1 MAVNLSP
8 LAGAGWQFFDN
19 SGVILSG
26 GRLYTYAAGT
36 TTPQTTYTSSSG
48 ATPNANPIVL
58 NSAGRI
64 ATDVWLTSTL
74 TYKFVLKT
82 STGTTIGTYDNIPSV
97 PSSVATDLTALQASV
112 TALQA
117 ADLTFALK
125 GANTDITSLASPA
138 LAGAT
143 ATTQTAGN
151 NTTKVAT
158 TAFVTTAVGSDII
171 SFPDPTLAANAMTL
185 PASTLPITLAFRS
198 NVATTGLATTV
209 TGTPAAL
216 VIPSGATLGTV
227 NAIKST
233 IVEVLINYAG
243 TLERAVVNL
252 AGGNDLSETGLIT
265 TVAIDTAADS
275 ANVFYSTTARA
286 SVAYRVVRTIT
297 FTQATAGTWATAPS
311 AVQGAGG
318 NALTSMSSLGYGQTW
333 QDVTASRAASTQ
345 YYNTT
350 GKPIEVAITTNGDG
364 NFDVN
369 GVTYMRLTAG
379 TSARGAGSLIIP
391 PGARYSFTDTAL
403 YWSELR

>member
-1 MAVNLSP
+1 
-8 LAGAGWQFFDN
+8 
-19 SGVILSG
+19 
-26 GRLYTYAAGT
+26 
-36 TTPQTTYTSSSG
+36 
-48 ATPNANPIVL
+48 
-58 NSAGRI
+58 
-64 ATDVWLTSTL
+64 
-74 TYKFVLKT
+74 
-82 STGTTIGTYDNIPSV
+82 
-97 PSSVATDLTALQASV
+97 
-112 TALQA
+112 
-117 ADLTFALK
+117 
-125 GANTDITSLASPA
+125 
-138 LAGAT
+138 
-143 ATTQTAGN
+143 
-151 NTTKVAT
+151 
-158 TAFVTTAVGSDII
+158 
-171 SFPDPTLAANAMTL
+171 MTL